1 MSEAGS
7 REGFDS
13 PPWDPAGNPPAW
25 QDDDSLRTTR
35 AELAAPARH
44 DDDSLRTTRAEL
56 GGPAWREALSQ
67 PPPTQPS
74 TTGQGGA
81 GAGSEGNPG
90 HGSRGR
96 HRAQPGNRA
105 KPATHA
111 KRNRNLWRELPV
123 LVVIALALALTVK
136 TYVIQAFYIP
146 SGSMQNTLAIGDRV
160 LINKVVYHT
169 RGIDRGDIVVFNGQG
184 SWDPETAGAPSDP
197 FVRFFDAVE
206 GVVGI
211 THGSDIYIKRVIG
224 LPGDHVRCCDTQGR
238 ITVNGVPLTE
248 QSYLFPGNSPSAQ
261 AFSVTVPPGSLW
273 VMGDHRAVSYDSRG
287 HLGDPGGGAIP
298 ENAVIGRAFVIIWP
312 PSRWGSLD
320 IPATFEQPQ
329 LTGSA
334 AAAGGSPAALATA
347 LDTRSVRLQSSWTPL
362 PLALGAAG
370 AVPLTWAQRRL
381 RRRLARRRSRSHEG
395 RTTITS

>member
-1 MSEAGS
+1 MSEAGP
-7 REGFDS
+7 REGFGS
-13 PPWDPAGNPPAW
+13 PPWDPDGNLPRW
-25 QDDDSLRTTR
+25 R
-35 AELAAPARH
+35 

-67 PPPTQPS
+67 PPRARPS
-74 TTGQGGA
+74 STGHGGA
-81 GAGSEGNPG
+81 GEGSAGNPR
-90 HGSRGR
+90 HGSAGR
-96 HRAQPGNRA
+96 HRAQPGSRA
-105 KPATHA
+105 KPATRA
-111 KRNRNLWRELPV
+111 KRNRNFWRELPI
-123 LVVIALALALTVK
+123 LIVIALALALIVK
-136 TYVIQAFYIP
+136 TYVVQAFYIP
-146 SGSMQNTLAIGDRV
+146 SGSMQNTLEIGDRV

-169 RGIDRGDIVVFNGQG
+169 RGFDRGDIVVFNGQG
-184 SWDPETAGAPSDP
+184 SWDPDTASPPSDP

-206 GVVGI
+206 GIVGI
-211 THGSDIYIKRVIG
+211 THGSDVYIKRVIG

-248 QSYLFPGNSPSAQ
+248 QSYLFPGNSPSTQ
-261 AFSVTVPPGSLW
+261 TFSVTVPPGSLW

-298 ENAVIGRAFVIIWP
+298 ESAVMGRAFVIIWP
-312 PSRWGSLD
+312 PSRWGSLN

-334 AAAGGSPAALATA
+334 ATA
-347 LDTRSVRLQSSWTPL
+347 LDTNTVRLQSSWTPL

-381 RRRLARRRSRSHEG
+381 RRRLANRRSRP
-395 RTTITS
+395 R